1 MIAKSLLITSFSSNK
16 NDWIKKKKKLLTSS
30 SNLWLF
36 KEYLIYSIFAIF
48 VIQKVQI
55 KLYTH
60 LRKTAFHPDSAPTH
74 FLSER
79 P

>member
-1 MIAKSLLITSFSSNK
+1 MIANSLSLSLHSHLIKMTEL
-16 NDWIKKKKKLLTSS
+16 KKKKLLTSS